1 MLPETFDESIRE
13 ETLGFD
19 QPEDISL
26 EFQELCEKNLPE
38 NDAYKDKWASKTWI
52 GPHLSLTDQTT
63 LVPFHLCELTRS
75 SFGLDQFE
83 LDSCHLQP
91 KGDSLM

>member
-38 NDAYKDKWASKTWI
+38 NDAYKYKWASKTWI
-52 GPHLSLTDQTT
+52 GPHLSLGSSTD
-63 LVPFHLCELTRS
+63 
-75 SFGLDQFE
+75 
-83 LDSCHLQP
+83 
-91 KGDSLM
+91 